1 MEDYGRS
8 QSKLWDTT
16 QDGRWKAGKNLF
28 VPNRNTKAKASVQSM
43 REQTFQVN
51 GPKLFNSLP
60 VKLRSMTKCSL
71 DEFKLALDNY
81 LSKIPDEPNV
91 SGLTPG
97 GCTAEARASNSI
109 LDQSKRIP
117 PTSHGMGG

>member
-1 MEDYGRS
+1 
-8 QSKLWDTT
+8 
-16 QDGRWKAGKNLF
+16 
-28 VPNRNTKAKASVQSM
+28 M

-60 VKLRSMTKCSL
+60 VKLRSMTKCPL

-97 GCTAEARASNSI
+97 GCTAEARAFNSI

-117 PTSHGMGG
+117 LTGHGMEGYIVLLYKLLENGYKVAALAMSLKIYT

>member
-1 MEDYGRS
+1 M
-8 QSKLWDTT
+8 
-16 QDGRWKAGKNLF
+16 
-28 VPNRNTKAKASVQSM
+28 
-43 REQTFQVN
+43 N

-60 VKLRSMTKCSL
+60 TKLRNMTKCPL
-71 DEFKLALDNY
+71 EDFKLALDNY

-117 PTSHGMGG
+117 PTGHGIGT